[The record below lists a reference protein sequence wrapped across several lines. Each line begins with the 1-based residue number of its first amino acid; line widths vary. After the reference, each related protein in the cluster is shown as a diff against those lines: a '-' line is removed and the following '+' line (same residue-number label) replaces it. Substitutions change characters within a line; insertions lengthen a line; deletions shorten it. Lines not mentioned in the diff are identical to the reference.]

1 MKNAH
6 GVNIPDR
13 EQMLRDVEDKLVEQ
27 LHRMIRLVESR
38 VHPDRIESE
47 YAYTRNL
54 ISSRNTRYL
63 EKQKEDR
70 RHALA

>member
-1 MKNAH
+1 MNGKTELSRN
-6 GVNIPDR
+6 R

-27 LHRMIRLVESR
+27 LRHMIVLIEDRA
-38 VHPDRIESE
+38 HPDRIEAE

-54 ISSRNTRYL
+54 ISSRNTRYI
-63 EKQKEDR
+63 EKQREDR

>member
-1 MKNAH
+1 MNGKTELSRN
-6 GVNIPDR
+6 R

-27 LHRMIRLVESR
+27 LRHMIVLIENR
-38 VHPDRIESE
+38 VHPDRIEAE

-54 ISSRNTRYL
+54 ISSRNTRYI
-63 EKQKEDR
+63 EKQREDR

>member
-6 GVNIPDR
+6 GVNIPNR
-13 EQMLRDVEDKLVEQ
+13 EQMLCDVEDKLVEQ
-27 LHRMIRLVESR
+27 LRCMIRLVEDR
-38 VHPDRIESE
+38 AHPDRIETE
-47 YAYTRNL
+47 YAYARNL
-54 ISSRNTRYL
+54 ISSRNTRYM